1 LSPALVACS
10 VALAAPVAS
19 FLAAG
24 AAPPQ
29 VAVSV
34 SPARVALV
42 APGSRRV
49 KLRNDGAAR
58 VVVDV
63 TNRRNEWFVIRPV
76 SVRLDPGRSTVLTL
90 RATRSRRAE
99 PGDHRALVVLMTRP
113 LARNRVNVRL
123 RLGVRVALRV
133 PGRVIRRLSFGGIRV
148 RQDGRARSI
157 IVAAANS
164 GNVTVGLR
172 RVTATLIRHG
182 RASGHLR
189 SRTRRALRPG
199 GHGNVELPYRGR
211 LRGPVTVVVRAE
223 LAGGAPAVE
232 RRYRIRL

>member
-10 VALAAPVAS
+10 IALAAPVAP
-19 FLAAG
+19 FGAAG
-24 AAPPQ
+24 AAPPR

-34 SPARVALV
+34 SPVRVALI
-42 APGSRRV
+42 APGSRRM

-63 TNRRNEWFVIRPV
+63 ANRHSDWFVIRPV

-99 PGDHRALVVLMTRP
+99 PGDHRALVILTTRP

-123 RLGVRVALRV
+123 RLGVRVAVRV

-157 IVAAANS
+157 VVAAANR
-164 GNVTVGLR
+164 GNVTVALR

-182 RASGHLR
+182 RAAGRLR
-189 SRTRRALRPG
+189 SRTRQALSPG
-199 GHGNVELPYRGR
+199 ARGNVELRYRGR

-223 LAGGAPAVE
+223 LAGGAPPVE
-232 RRYRIRL
+232 RRYHIRL